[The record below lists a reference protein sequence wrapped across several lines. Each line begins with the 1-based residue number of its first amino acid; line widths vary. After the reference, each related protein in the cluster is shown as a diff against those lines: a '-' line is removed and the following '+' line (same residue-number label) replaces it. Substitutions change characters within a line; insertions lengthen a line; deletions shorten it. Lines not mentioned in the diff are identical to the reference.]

1 MDPLVDLDEVDH
13 GDVPLCG
20 IAGHIPLKHSNHVVC
35 YIAIVVRRTIRSVE
49 ADLPC
54 GKNSYTQEDITQRH
68 KEAIVKSLKTVPV
81 DVCNLKRVSKLKLF
95 QPDGR

>member
-1 MDPLVDLDEVDH
+1 MVPLVDLDKVDH
-13 GDVPLCG
+13 RDVPLCG

-54 GKNSYTQEDITQRH
+54 GKTQIH
-68 KEAIVKSLKTVPV
+68 KKISPSATRKPS
-81 DVCNLKRVSKLKLF
+81 
-95 QPDGR
+95 